1 MTRTKKYK
9 DKSNEVFFAKVTNK
23 VIAIAMVLFGLFVS
37 MYTQEG
43 SALLSL
49 LVFAVPL
56 FFIKKNVLTYY
67 K

>member
-56 FFIKKNVLTYY
+56 FFIKKNVLSYY